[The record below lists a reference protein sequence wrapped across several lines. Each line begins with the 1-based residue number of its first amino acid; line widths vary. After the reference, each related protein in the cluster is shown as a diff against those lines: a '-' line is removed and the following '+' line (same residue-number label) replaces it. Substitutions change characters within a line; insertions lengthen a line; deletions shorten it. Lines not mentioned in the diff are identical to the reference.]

1 MIDAIAF
8 FARPSDLAFPLYLV
22 GIGIA
27 APVGLLP
34 GTLRAHASLRWPRIP
49 GRIRSSEDDAAI
61 SWELSPGPEMEQL
74 PHAEYEYTVGGEAF
88 KGSTL
93 DEPGPASMLRLI
105 REEELRPGQT
115 VMVSYDPHDHARSL
129 LYPGASPFAY
139 LTLAAGIAI
148 LIAGLA
154 ALIRA
159 VF

>member
-8 FARPSDLAFPLYLV
+8 DTHPSHLAFPLYLIGV
-22 GIGIA
+22 GIA
-27 APVGLLP
+27 ALVGLLP
-34 GTLRAHASLRWPRIP
+34 STLRAHASLHWPRTA
-49 GRIRSSEDDAAI
+49 GRIRSSEDDVAV
-61 SWELSPGPEMEQL
+61 SWELSPGPEVEQL
-74 PHAEYEYTVGGEAF
+74 PHAEYDYTVDGEAF

-139 LTLAAGIAI
+139 LTLGAGVAI
-148 LIAGLA
+148 LIAGIV
-154 ALIRA
+154 ALVRA
-159 VF
+159 LL